1 LSVFNHSQDYSKP
14 GNKFEFSKT
23 AIKIPSKY
31 KTQETGMKDGKAE
44 SLYHVAIAVR
54 NIDQVEKLYETAL
67 GLKVHHREV
76 VEEQGVRSSMLLPEG
91 GGTAVELLEPLS
103 ENSPISKFLEKRGEG
118 IHHICFI
125 VDDIQSALNRLQAQG
140 VQLIDHSPRPG
151 AYGAKVAF
159 IHPKAMNG
167 VLIELAQMPK
177 K

>member
-1 LSVFNHSQDYSKP
+1 
-14 GNKFEFSKT
+14 
-23 AIKIPSKY
+23 
-31 KTQETGMKDGKAE
+31 MKDGKTE
-44 SLYHVAIAVR
+44 TLYHVAIAVR
-54 NIDQVEKLYETAL
+54 NIDEVEKLYETAL

-76 VEEQGVRSSMLLPEG
+76 VEEQGVKSSMLVPED

-103 ENSPISKFLEKRGEG
+103 DNSPISNFLEKRGEG

-125 VDDIQSALNRLQAQG
+125 VDNIQSALNRLKEQG
-140 VQLIDHSPRPG
+140 VQLIDESPRQG

-167 VLIELAQMPK
+167 VLIELAEMPK